1 MMTLTGT
8 FTFDDLVS
16 LSSGQALE
24 TLLAIREQGLQNE
37 FEEVA
42 DEVGNW
48 DELYSMMY
56 GMSIPELLNLE
67 EEEEDDEEA

>member
-24 TLLAIREQGLQNE
+24 PLLAIREQGLQNE

-48 DELYSMMY
+48 DELYSMLY
-56 GMSIPELLNLE
+56 GMSIPELLNLQ
-67 EEEEDDEEA
+67 EEEDDDEEA